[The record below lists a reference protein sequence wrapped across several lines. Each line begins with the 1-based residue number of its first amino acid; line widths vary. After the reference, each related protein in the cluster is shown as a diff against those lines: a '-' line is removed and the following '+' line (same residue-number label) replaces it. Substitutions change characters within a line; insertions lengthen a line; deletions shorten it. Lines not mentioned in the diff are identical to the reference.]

1 MMQVIKYNSEYKAE
15 WDAFVRLS
23 DNFSFLFYRDY
34 IEYHSDRFT
43 DLSLMLCEKGKL
55 KCLLPG
61 NMDNGIFYSHQGLT
75 FGSMIHEP
83 HFTYEKASLY
93 LEQFISFLYGE
104 GLTQMIVKSQPF
116 FYASSHSQIQNYL
129 FNHHQLQGQKQDI
142 GAFIHCANHE
152 FTKSSIEKRKLRL
165 ADFYVDE
172 DNPLDEFWRVLEE
185 NLKQQHGLKPVHS
198 LEEMKQLI
206 RLFPDNI
213 KLFIIRNADTNLIDA
228 GTLLFDNGSVIKMQY
243 IATSDHGRTNRAIHA
258 MYYLFISQYKK
269 TKIFIDMGTCMTDD
283 DVNTS
288 LLYLKQRFGA
298 EVYCT
303 ERYNLT
309 VQLQKWTI

>member
-1 MMQVIKYNSEYKAE
+1 MMQVIKYSTEYKAE

-83 HFTYEKASLY
+83 HFAYEKASLY

-104 GLTQMIVKSQPF
+104 GLTQMIVKSQPL
-116 FYASSHSQIQNYL
+116 FYTSSLSQIQDYL
-129 FNHHQLQGQKQDI
+129 FNHRQLQQQKQDI
-142 GAFIHCANHE
+142 GAFVHCANHK
-152 FTKSSIEKRKLRL
+152 FPKSSIEKRKLRL
-165 ADFYVDE
+165 DDFFVDE
-172 DNPLDEFWRVLEE
+172 DSSLDEFWAVLEQ
-185 NLKQQHGLKPVHS
+185 NLKQQHGSKPVHTI
-198 LEEMKQLI
+198 EEIKKLVE
-206 RLFPDNI
+206 LFPNNI
-213 KLFIIRNADTNLIDA
+213 KLFLIRNANTKHIDA
-228 GTLLFDNGSVIKMQY
+228 GTLLFDNGSVVKMQY
-243 IATSDHGRTNRAIHA
+243 IATSDNGRTNRAIHA
-258 MYYLFISQYKK
+258 LYYLFISQYKK
-269 TKIFIDMGTCMTDD
+269 TKKYIDMGTCMTDEG
-283 DVNTS
+283 VNAS

-303 ERYNLT
+303 ERFTLA
-309 VQLQKWTI
+309 I